1 MDDRVLDL
9 WMGYHHGDLDEKKE
23 KCIANVREH
32 EEKKKKKKKRKR
44 KKNQEAH
51 QKRHHRSRDARVCDA
66 GKLVMRG
73 VNRH

>member
-1 MDDRVLDL
+1 MK
-9 WMGYHHGDLDEKKE
+9 KKE

-32 EEKKKKKKKRKR
+32 EEKKKKKKR